1 MNLLRLLPVIV
12 SLVLLAAH
20 FYRAELPV
28 LVGLCAFLPLLLFLR
43 RPWVPQLFQ
52 GILVLGALEW
62 LRTLYMLAAMRT
74 GFDQPWGRLAV
85 ILGAVALFARSRH
98 WYSMADPCGFAIGG
112 HGSEGPTGPGGRKGF
127 PISRLLAVPG
137 ISGRYRDRG
146 ASGSSRRPR

>member
-85 ILGAVALFARSRH
+85 ILGAVALFTAFSALVFNGQSLR
-98 WYSMADPCGFAIGG
+98 
-112 HGSEGPTGPGGRKGF
+112 
-127 PISRLLAVPG
+127 V
-137 ISGRYRDRG
+137 RY
-146 ASGSSRRPR
+146 RRPRIGGSNRPGRP